1 MKKLIEWCVHFT
13 VCMVDLIKKEK
24 KTILDACV
32 ETIWLISHVS
42 RGSLLK
48 QAKKILY
55 TDKIDVTKSI
65 YYADKK
71 DFQAFLSYFYS

>member
-48 QAKKILY
+48 QAKKFFIQ
-55 TDKIDVTKSI
+55 TK
-65 YYADKK
+65 
-71 DFQAFLSYFYS
+71 